1 MWIVERINQKQNYI
15 SGIFKEEKDLKKF
28 LSNIRTKYL
37 NDQLIKFENV
47 KYPFYIL
54 ETINEKLNIHKFTVL
69 QTKKVLSE
77 KEQNSLCY
85 QTIYTITKDFSSLDF
100 GADLMGYLEHEHI
113 DS

>member
-1 MWIVERINQKQNYI
+1 MISPVTKQ
-15 SGIFKEEKDLKKF
+15 
-28 LSNIRTKYL
+28 
-37 NDQLIKFENV
+37 
-47 KYPFYIL
+47 
-54 ETINEKLNIHKFTVL
+54 
-69 QTKKVLSE
+69 KVLSE